1 MFKELIRKMVGYYNL
16 KRINDKQ
23 DDVIH
28 RQRLLAKKIKAE
40 AQDCL
45 GTNDYNQTTLY
56 KVTLRKI
63 IADIDS
69 EYPEVQDIID
79 NEKDI
84 DSPLFKSMSL

>member
-69 EYPEVQDIID
+69 EYPEVEDIVD
-79 NEKDI
+79 NGKDI
-84 DSPLFKSMSL
+84 DSPLFQSMSL